1 MKRRFLIG
9 LPILAAILAMS
20 VGVALSKKEDASK
33 GPANL
38 SGQWVLDAAKS
49 DTGPGMRGAGMR
61 GRGGWR
67 GREGRPDGAG
77 PQGGEGRERR
87 GRMRLPGR
95 IRIEQT
101 AASLTIADSADVP
114 IETIGI
120 GSATWSKGRLE
131 VVRDGPR
138 GKLTQTFALEEG
150 GRSLVI
156 RTKMESSDSRP
167 SREFKRVYRRSST

>member
-1 MKRRFLIG
+1 
-9 LPILAAILAMS
+9 
-20 VGVALSKKEDASK
+20 
-33 GPANL
+33 
-38 SGQWVLDAAKS
+38 
-49 DTGPGMRGAGMR
+49 
-61 GRGGWR
+61 
-67 GREGRPDGAG
+67 
-77 PQGGEGRERR
+77 
-87 GRMRLPGR
+87 MRLPEH

-101 AASLTIADSADVP
+101 AASLTIADSANVP

-120 GSATWSKGRLE
+120 GSAAPAPPEGMEDERAVPTLPGAWSKGRLE